1 MSHIAWLGVD
11 AHIAEG
17 VPAADVAARL
27 AGLHESMEGL
37 WQDAVATQAK
47 RRRGRKP
54 KRANLPVV
62 NVGDTVLVAQA
73 VPTSKL
79 AMTWT
84 GPHEVVTTVNPF
96 VYEVRPC
103 VADQGKRKPQL
114 VHVVRIR
121 RFANAPL
128 GTAAD
133 AVAIEKAARHD
144 FPDNIPQRL
153 IAHSAAGG
161 LTLKVRWLGFDSAHD
176 SWEPVANLAEDVP
189 EMVEAY
195 LYDNRAD
202 ARCARALRRFFPGE
216 RR

>member
-1 MSHIAWLGVD
+1 MDAQIAN
-11 AHIAEG
+11 G

-27 AGLHESMEGL
+27 GGLHESMEGL
-37 WQDAVATQAK
+37 WCEAVNTQAK
-47 RRRGRKP
+47 RRRGRKS
-54 KRANLPVV
+54 KRANLPVI
-62 NVGDTVLVAQA
+62 NAGDTVLVAQA

-84 GPHEVVTTVNPF
+84 GPHEVVTAVNPI

-114 VHVVRIR
+114 AHVVRIR

-133 AVAIEKAARHD
+133 VAAIEKAARHD

-153 IAHSAAGG
+153 LAHRREAGG
-161 LTLKVRWLGFDSAHD
+161 LKLKVR
-176 SWEPVANLAEDVP
+176 
-189 EMVEAY
+189 
-195 LYDNRAD
+195 
-202 ARCARALRRFFPGE
+202 
-216 RR
+216 